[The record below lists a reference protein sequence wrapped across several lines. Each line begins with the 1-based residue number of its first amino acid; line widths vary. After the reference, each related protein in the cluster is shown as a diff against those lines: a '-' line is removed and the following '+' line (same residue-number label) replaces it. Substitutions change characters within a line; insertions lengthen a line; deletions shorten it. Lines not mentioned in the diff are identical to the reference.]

1 MTIKEILLSLPE
13 TIEWLVL
20 FKIDSFS
27 ELADEQT
34 MKDMYFLNKKTKLN
48 LYDYVILTSQARYLS
63 HKENNVLINGETLKE
78 YSFSSEKNLYN
89 AYSSFMKNYDIN
101 KADSFAVAEYPEYGK
116 VLLHIVLKNGMAISE
131 ALFKKAPS
139 LKFYELLQS
148 VGVKYL
154 GGEKDGDF
162 FKAKYIN
169 KLHIHISSGTI
180 NDFGRTDN
188 CNIFF
193 FNHGNIDKVLKPG
206 LEIASIKRLEI
217 FKKTLFQDLK
227 TIASHCLEEK
237 LSMNWLPPI
246 GEETFP
252 FGDLVPKAYVNLAL
266 KTVGESNIQKEL
278 EKNIVS
284 KKLRGL
290 WTFETDD
297 LETSTD
303 SVLVLQSLDDKQAAM
318 QLEQFYDSKAGY
330 FPQLWSDKP
339 KPGEMKY
346 ENAKKHWCQA
356 DLATTCLVF
365 ALQKKYNI
373 ETRKEVKEYILDN
386 FESRSD
392 LYFANPYMVD
402 WLYAQALS
410 KMTNVESF
418 KMNLINEILNSLN
431 KDFSLGSYDKVL
443 SSAFGILALK
453 ELGYNKNVL
462 AALQLFIMNNYY
474 KEKNGKNIPYY
485 STMISDTANYKGRKV
500 NVNETVLELSYHQDT
515 HNMIYVSI
523 VALAVSYSFEKF
535 SLEENIQK
543 YIKTV
548 SHKRYSLDIK
558 NYIEKYALVPYI
570 NNL

>member
-193 FNHGNIDKVLKPG
+193 FNHGNID
-206 LEIASIKRLEI
+206 
-217 FKKTLFQDLK
+217 
-227 TIASHCLEEK
+227 
-237 LSMNWLPPI
+237 
-246 GEETFP
+246 
-252 FGDLVPKAYVNLAL
+252 
-266 KTVGESNIQKEL
+266 
-278 EKNIVS
+278 
-284 KKLRGL
+284 
-290 WTFETDD
+290 
-297 LETSTD
+297 
-303 SVLVLQSLDDKQAAM
+303 
-318 QLEQFYDSKAGY
+318 
-330 FPQLWSDKP
+330 
-339 KPGEMKY
+339 
-346 ENAKKHWCQA
+346 
-356 DLATTCLVF
+356 
-365 ALQKKYNI
+365 
-373 ETRKEVKEYILDN
+373 
-386 FESRSD
+386 
-392 LYFANPYMVD
+392 
-402 WLYAQALS
+402 
-410 KMTNVESF
+410 
-418 KMNLINEILNSLN
+418 
-431 KDFSLGSYDKVL
+431 
-443 SSAFGILALK
+443 
-453 ELGYNKNVL
+453 
-462 AALQLFIMNNYY
+462 
-474 KEKNGKNIPYY
+474 
-485 STMISDTANYKGRKV
+485 
-500 NVNETVLELSYHQDT
+500 
-515 HNMIYVSI
+515 
-523 VALAVSYSFEKF
+523 
-535 SLEENIQK
+535 
-543 YIKTV
+543 
-548 SHKRYSLDIK
+548 
-558 NYIEKYALVPYI
+558 
-570 NNL
+570 

>member
-318 QLEQFYDSKAGY
+318 QLEQFYDGKAGY